1 VAQILEE
8 TINLEESTIRQ
19 NQNGCITPPHQ
30 TKIAWD
36 MKRAVPKAEA
46 NKEEAEEWEVRV

>member
-1 VAQILEE
+1 MAQILEE